1 MKKARFIKLFEVSGR
16 RGAEKGLWRALTL
29 GATSGRAKPE

>member
-1 MKKARFIKLFEVSGR
+1 MKKGRFIKLFEVSER
-16 RGAEKGLWRALTL
+16 RGAGKGLWRELTL